1 MKLFVALS
9 TLLAAAAPL
18 EHTALRPDALHPVN
32 NDVQAARID
41 ASYLDDVKVVA
52 AAKAAFQAPFDVP
65 QARPSW
71 SYAPTWCPRPSA
83 PARRTSGSSAPPST
97 GSSPTS
103 CAR

>member
-18 EHTALRPDALHPVN
+18 EDTAEAGEHTAPRPDALHPVN

-52 AAKAAFQAPFDVP
+52 AAKAAFQVWLMKWAVDIV
-65 QARPSW
+65 SK
-71 SYAPTWCPRPSA
+71 
-83 PARRTSGSSAPPST
+83 
-97 GSSPTS
+97 
-103 CAR
+103 